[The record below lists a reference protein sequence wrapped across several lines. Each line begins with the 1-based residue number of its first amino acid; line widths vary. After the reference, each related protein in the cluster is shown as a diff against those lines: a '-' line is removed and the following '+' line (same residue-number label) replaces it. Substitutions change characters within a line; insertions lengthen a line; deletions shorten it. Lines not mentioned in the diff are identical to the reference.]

1 MALATLRER
10 PDRQALSSIHPGEK
24 RLWGWL
30 SFSLILH
37 VALITALFLIP
48 NIGGRKARPFPVYTV
63 ELVGGEKL
71 GGAPRV
77 LEPPAAAP
85 NAKPEKKAKSEPPP
99 QAPAVEKKE
108 PEKKVKKAPEPP
120 VKTKEVMKE
129 IEKSPEKAEPAKG
142 LSDDVREKLIQ
153 SALEGVKR
161 RVTQTSQKSAEPAA
175 PEKKASKETGG
186 QPVLSGPAE
195 GPGAAA
201 PGQGGT
207 GGGIVKGVEFI
218 VYRNRIFHQIKDRWT
233 WIGKRSDLEVT
244 VRFGIQDNGEVF
256 GLKITQSSGDASF
269 DSSVLRAVR
278 SASPL
283 GSPPE
288 SYRADFR
295 DVEIIFRPK
304 DLRS

>member
-1 MALATLRER
+1 MALAQLREK
-10 PDRQALSSIHPGEK
+10 PDREALSSTQPGEK

-30 SFSLILH
+30 SFSFVLH
-37 VALITALFLIP
+37 VALIAGLFLIP
-48 NIGGRKARPFPVYTV
+48 NLGARRAPSFPVYTV

-71 GGAPRV
+71 GGASRV
-77 LEPPAAAP
+77 LEAPAPASPKPEAK
-85 NAKPEKKAKSEPPP
+85 AKPEP
-99 QAPAVEKKE
+99 PAVEKKE
-108 PEKKVKKAPEPP
+108 LEKKIKKTPEPPP

-153 SALEGVKR
+153 SALESVKR
-161 RVTQTSQKSAEPAA
+161 RVTQSSQKSAEPAA
-175 PEKKASKETGG
+175 PAKKGSKEAAG
-186 QPVLSGPAE
+186 QPVLSGPGE

-201 PGQGGT
+201 PGEGGT

-218 VYRNRIFHQIKDRWT
+218 VYRNRIFQQIKDRWT

-256 GLKITQSSGDASF
+256 GLKITQSSGDSSF

>member
-1 MALATLRER
+1 MPLSVLREK
-10 PDRQALSSIHPGEK
+10 PDRQALSSIHPGER

-30 SFSLILH
+30 SFSFVLH
-37 VALITALFLIP
+37 VALIATLFLIP
-48 NIGGRKARPFPVYTV
+48 NLGRRKAPSFPVYTV

-71 GGAPRV
+71 GGATRV
-77 LEPPAAAP
+77 LEPPVAP
-85 NAKPEKKAKSEPPP
+85 PSAKAEKKAKPEAPS
-99 QAPAVEKKE
+99 APAVEKKKPE
-108 PEKKVKKAPEPP
+108 PQAKKAPEPPP

-129 IEKSPEKAEPAKG
+129 IEKSPEKVEPAKG
-142 LSDDVREKLIQ
+142 LSEETREKLIQ
-153 SALEGVKR
+153 AALEGVKR
-161 RVTQTSQKSAEPAA
+161 RVTQSSQKAA
-175 PEKKASKETGG
+175 TPEKKDPKEAG

-201 PGQGGT
+201 PGEGGT

-218 VYRNRIFHQIKDRWT
+218 VYRNRIFQQIKDRWT

-256 GLKITQSSGDASF
+256 GLKVTQSSGDASF

>member
-1 MALATLRER
+1 MALAPLREK
-10 PDRQALSSIHPGEK
+10 PDRQALSSVHPGEK

-30 SFSLILH
+30 SFSFVLH
-37 VALITALFLIP
+37 VALIATLFLIP
-48 NIGGRKARPFPVYTV
+48 NVGGRRAPSFPVYTV
-63 ELVGGEKL
+63 ELVGGERL
-71 GGAPRV
+71 GGATPV
-77 LEPPAAAP
+77 LQTPVAPP
-85 NAKPEKKAKSEPPP
+85 KPEKQAKSEPPP
-99 QAPAVEKKE
+99 RAPAVEKKE
-108 PEKKVKKAPEPP
+108 VERKAKKAPEPPP

-129 IEKSPEKAEPAKG
+129 IEKSPEKAGPATG

-153 SALEGVKR
+153 AALEGVKR
-161 RVTQTSQKSAEPAA
+161 RVTQSSQKSAAPAA
-175 PEKKASKETGG
+175 PEKKAPKEAGG

-201 PGQGGT
+201 PGEGGT

-218 VYRNRIFHQIKDRWT
+218 VYRNRIFQQIKDRWT

-244 VRFGIQDNGEVF
+244 VRFGIQNNGEVF

>member
-1 MALATLRER
+1 MALAPLREK
-10 PDRQALSSIHPGEK
+10 PDRQALSSVHPGEK

-30 SFSLILH
+30 SFSFVLH
-37 VALITALFLIP
+37 VALIATLFLIP
-48 NIGGRKARPFPVYTV
+48 NVGGRRAPSFPVYTV
-63 ELVGGEKL
+63 ELVGGERL
-71 GGAPRV
+71 GGATPV
-77 LEPPAAAP
+77 LQTPVAPP
-85 NAKPEKKAKSEPPP
+85 KP
-99 QAPAVEKKE
+99 
-108 PEKKVKKAPEPP
+108 KKAPEPPP

-129 IEKSPEKAEPAKG
+129 IEKSPEKAGPATG

-153 SALEGVKR
+153 AALEGVKR
-161 RVTQTSQKSAEPAA
+161 RVTQSSQKSAAPAA
-175 PEKKASKETGG
+175 PEKKAPKEAGG

-201 PGQGGT
+201 PGEGGT

-218 VYRNRIFHQIKDRWT
+218 VYRNRIFQQIKDRWT

-244 VRFGIQDNGEVF
+244 VRFGIQNNGEVF